1 MNVIS
6 LAHTHVQKQQPSSW
20 IDDPFQLG
28 TYVVKGLAPMS
39 HNKNLSNYAEELVGQ
54 YAKYCDEQYE
64 LSLDM
69 LPDDDQSELVRLY
82 LEATDRETSECV
94 YGDDFTINSNFT
106 CALLAMLQ
114 DDTKDT
120 RENFANVTRT
130 NILIYYKD
138 SLNDVLDTACNN
150 FLHMQMNEQ
159 GLYAHQDRE
168 HGDIVW
174 GKF

>member
-1 MNVIS
+1 MNNLSV
-6 LAHTHVQKQQPSSW
+6 AHSYVQNQQPSSW

-94 YGDDFTINSNFT
+94 YGDDFTINSNFIFDIKEVFDGEGNA
-106 CALLAMLQ
+106 CQRRQLLPLRFHRV
-114 DDTKDT
+114 DG
-120 RENFANVTRT
+120 V
-130 NILIYYKD
+130 
-138 SLNDVLDTACNN
+138 SLL
-150 FLHMQMNEQ
+150 
-159 GLYAHQDRE
+159 
-168 HGDIVW
+168 
-174 GKF
+174 